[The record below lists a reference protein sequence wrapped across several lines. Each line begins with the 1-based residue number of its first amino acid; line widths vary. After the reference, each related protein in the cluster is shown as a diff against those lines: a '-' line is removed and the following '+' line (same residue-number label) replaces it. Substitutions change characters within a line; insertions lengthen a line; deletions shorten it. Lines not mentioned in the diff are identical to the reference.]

1 MFIYEFALALGDSL
15 GSSNQAATYQ
25 TRPWRLYNIP
35 FNAERQAGKM
45 SMLMFIVFSLTQL
58 EFS

>member
-1 MFIYEFALALGDSL
+1 MFIYEFALAWGDSL
-15 GSSNQAATYQ
+15 GSSKQAATYQ
-25 TRPWRLYNIP
+25 TRLWSLYNIP

-45 SMLMFIVFSLTQL
+45 SMLMFIVFGLTRP